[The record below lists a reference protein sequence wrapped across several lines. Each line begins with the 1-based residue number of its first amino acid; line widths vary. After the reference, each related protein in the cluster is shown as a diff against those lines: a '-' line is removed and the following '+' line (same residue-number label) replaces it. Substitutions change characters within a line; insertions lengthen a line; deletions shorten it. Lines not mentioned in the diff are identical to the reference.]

1 MIKLKFKGLLTQ
13 NYQISD
19 FLNITAHLVFSLLLT
34 TWLSFAV
41 FKQGMTNINLIVII
55 CLLLL
60 FELLIKN
67 NQISKRKDDN
77 DDSTSS

>member
-19 FLNITAHLVFSLLLT
+19 FLNITVHLVFSLLLT

-41 FKQGMTNINLIVII
+41 FKQGMSNLNLIIII

-60 FELLIKN
+60 LELLIKN
-67 NQISKRKDDN
+67 HQVSKRKDENN
-77 DDSTSS
+77 D

>member
-19 FLNITAHLVFSLLLT
+19 FLNITIHLVFSLLLT

-41 FKQGMTNINLIVII
+41 FKQGMSNLNLIIII

-60 FELLIKN
+60 LELLIKN
-67 NQISKRKDDN
+67 NQVSKRKDGNN
-77 DDSTSS
+77 D

>member
-19 FLNITAHLVFSLLLT
+19 FLNITVHLVFSLLLT

-41 FKQGMTNINLIVII
+41 FKQGMSNLNLIIII

-60 FELLIKN
+60 LELLIKN
-67 NQISKRKDDN
+67 HQVSKRKDGNN
-77 DDSTSS
+77 D